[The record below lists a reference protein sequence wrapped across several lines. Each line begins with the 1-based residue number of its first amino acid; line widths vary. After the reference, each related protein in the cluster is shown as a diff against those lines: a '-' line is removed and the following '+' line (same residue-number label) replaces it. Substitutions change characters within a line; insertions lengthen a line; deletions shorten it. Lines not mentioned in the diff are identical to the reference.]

1 MFIDN
6 AFQKKYIPST
16 THARRLRNN
25 NATNSNSY
33 LKRTNSQIIS
43 NHNNIMDETNSIKT
57 KSLKR
62 TSSDDALYDEQIKYD
77 MDSKKLI
84 AMKNSTPSNQM
95 NDSIQEDNSNSVPK
109 KIEELLKFKNLC
121 ENTIKELET
130 YKRKSKLNKTL
141 SDKNNIKNDKSSNSN
156 KSKESNSVISDNICN
171 FNDIDNNLDINSKK
185 KVSINFDFF
194 KNKNSRKSN
203 KFKDP
208 KLSRYFKILRRDNL
222 LNNNHTVSTND
233 FTKLKTKYF
242 ELKNEHDLTLSKLE
256 KEKNKNKQQK
266 EEIELLRN
274 SIKYNSLNNNFKS
287 NDDEA
292 NNIIQSLREQNETFR
307 KELVLSQAMINSL
320 KSELEN
326 KNDNDNDKNQLKNNN
341 RKRKSKN
348 NLYEDY
354 VKNVNID
361 EHEKNIGSYSKNKFA
376 NYNNNEDG
384 INTPKNNMK
393 YDQLINKIEELNYS
407 LNKKNEI
414 LNSILIENNKLRN
427 ELKSNKFNSSQKNM
441 KRTNS
446 VNNKRNKNNKNLI
459 SKQANSLYEFVD
471 KIKYM
476 FDLLYQDSLCLLN
489 KYDQYKYSDINKY
502 NNLILTEQFFNQLQS
517 LKDKIYQYKDI
528 KKFEVN
534 NNYIQYYMELTKL
547 ITNEFDKL
555 LLYISS
561 LTNEKYFNDYE
572 NEIEDININNY
583 YKNIHLNF
591 EKEKNNLID
600 LCLLSTKYIEGNPKE
615 LILEGLNLIK
625 SLGNLYEE
633 RTRLNGNE
641 NLNNNKMLIIK
652 QEEQLEDIKNKLA
665 IDNNI
670 NNYYYDYNR
679 QNDNNKNFGLTY
691 TTNYYTNNI
700 GKRNGDEN
708 DKNYD
713 NYYSYNA

>member
-1 MFIDN
+1 MFIEN

-16 THARRLRNN
+16 THARRIRNS
-25 NATNSNSY
+25 NANSNSY

-43 NHNNIMDETNSIKT
+43 NHNNIMDEINSIKT

-77 MDSKKLI
+77 MDSKKIL
-84 AMKNSTPSNQM
+84 AMKNSTPSNEE
-95 NDSIQEDNSNSVPK
+95 NDSVQEDNSNSVPK

-121 ENTIKELET
+121 ENAIRELENF
-130 YKRKSKLNKTL
+130 RSNSKLNKTL
-141 SDKNNIKNDKSSNSN
+141 SDKKNIKNDKSSNSN
-156 KSKESNSVISDNICN
+156 KSKESNSAISDNICN
-171 FNDIDNNLDINSKK
+171 FNDIDNNLNTNNKK
-185 KVSINFDFF
+185 NVSINFDFF
-194 KNKNSRKSN
+194 KNKNGRKSN

-208 KLSRYFKILRRDNL
+208 KLSKYFKILRRDNL
-222 LNNNHTVSTND
+222 LNNSHTVSTND
-233 FTKLKTKYF
+233 FTKLKTKYI

-256 KEKNKNKQQK
+256 KEKNKNQQQK
-266 EEIELLRN
+266 EEIELLRS
-274 SIKYNSLNNNFKS
+274 SIKYNSLNNNNFKS

-326 KNDNDNDKNQLKNNN
+326 KNDKNQLKNN

-348 NLYEDY
+348 NLYDDY
-354 VKNVNID
+354 VKNVNND
-361 EHEKNIGSYSKNKFA
+361 EHEQNIGTYNNNKFV
-376 NYNNNEDG
+376 NYNNNEEG
-384 INTPKNNMK
+384 INSPKNIMK

-427 ELKSNKFNSSQKNM
+427 ELKSNKLNSTQKNM
-441 KRTNS
+441 KKTNS
-446 VNNKRNKNNKNLI
+446 VNNKSNKNNKNLI

-489 KYDQYKYSDINKY
+489 KYDQYKYSNINKY
-502 NNLILTEQFFNQLQS
+502 NNLILTEQFFNQLQN

-555 LLYISS
+555 LLYINS
-561 LTNEKYFNDYE
+561 LANEKYFNEYE
-572 NEIEDININNY
+572 NDIEDININNY

-600 LCLLSTKYIEGNPKE
+600 LCLLSTKYIEGYPKE
-615 LILEGLNLIK
+615 LILEGLNIIK

-633 RTRLNGNE
+633 RTRLNDNE
-641 NLNNNKMLIIK
+641 NLNNNKMLIIR

-670 NNYYYDYNR
+670 NNYYFDYNR
-679 QNDNNKNFGLTY
+679 QNDSKKNFGLTY

-700 GKRNGDEN
+700 GKRIGDEN

-713 NYYSYNA
+713 NYNSYNA

>member
-1 MFIDN
+1 MFIEN

-16 THARRLRNN
+16 THARRIRNN
-25 NATNSNSY
+25 NANSNSY

-77 MDSKKLI
+77 MDSKHLI
-84 AMKNSTPSNQM
+84 AMKNNTPSNEE
-95 NDSIQEDNSNSVPK
+95 NDSVQEDNSNSVPK

-121 ENTIKELET
+121 ENAIRELENF
-130 YKRKSKLNKTL
+130 KSNSKLNKTL

-156 KSKESNSVISDNICN
+156 KSKESNSAISDNICN
-171 FNDIDNNLDINSKK
+171 FNDIDNNLNTNNKK
-185 KVSINFDFF
+185 NISINFDFF
-194 KNKNSRKSN
+194 KNKNGRKSN

-208 KLSRYFKILRRDNL
+208 KLSKYFKILRRDNL
-222 LNNNHTVSTND
+222 LNNSHTVSTND
-233 FTKLKTKYF
+233 FTKLKTKYI

-256 KEKNKNKQQK
+256 KEKNKNQQQK

-274 SIKYNSLNNNFKS
+274 SIKYNSLNNNNFKS

-292 NNIIQSLREQNETFR
+292 NNIIQSLREQNDTFR

-326 KNDNDNDKNQLKNNN
+326 KNDKNQLKNNN
-341 RKRKSKN
+341 RKRISKN
-348 NLYEDY
+348 NLYDDY
-354 VKNVNID
+354 IKNVNND
-361 EHEKNIGSYSKNKFA
+361 EHEQNIGTYNNNKFV

-384 INTPKNNMK
+384 INTPKNIMK

-427 ELKSNKFNSSQKNM
+427 ELKSNKLNSSQKTM

-489 KYDQYKYSDINKY
+489 KYDQYKYSNINKY
-502 NNLILTEQFFNQLQS
+502 NNLILTEQFFNQLQN

-555 LLYISS
+555 LLYINSIA
-561 LTNEKYFNDYE
+561 NEKYFNEYE

-625 SLGNLYEE
+625 ILGNLYEE
-633 RTRLNGNE
+633 RTRLNDNE
-641 NLNNNKMLIIK
+641 NLNNNKMLIIR
-652 QEEQLEDIKNKLA
+652 QEEQLEGIKNKLA
-665 IDNNI
+665 IENNI
-670 NNYYYDYNR
+670 NKFYYDYNR
-679 QNDNNKNFGLTY
+679 QDNSNKNFGLTY

-700 GKRNGDEN
+700 GKRIGDEN

-713 NYYSYNA
+713 NYNSYNA

>member
-16 THARRLRNN
+16 THHARRLRNY

-77 MDSKKLI
+77 MDSKKLK
-84 AMKNSTPSNQM
+84 AMKNNTPSNEE
-95 NDSIQEDNSNSVPK
+95 NDSIKEDNSNSIPK

-121 ENTIKELET
+121 ENAIKELENF
-130 YKRKSKLNKTL
+130 KSNSKLNKTL

-156 KSKESNSVISDNICN
+156 KSKESNSIISDNICN
-171 FNDIDNNLDINSKK
+171 FNDIDNNSNNNNKK
-185 KVSINFDFF
+185 NISINFDFF
-194 KNKNSRKSN
+194 KNKNGRKSN
-203 KFKDP
+203 KIKDP
-208 KLSRYFKILRRDNL
+208 KLSKYFKILRRSNL
-222 LNNNHTVSTND
+222 LNNSHMVSTND
-233 FTKLKTKYF
+233 FTKLKSKYI

-256 KEKNKNKQQK
+256 KEKNKNQQQK

-274 SIKYNSLNNNFKS
+274 SIKYNSLKNNNFKS

-292 NNIIQSLREQNETFR
+292 NNLIQSLREQNETFR

-320 KSELEN
+320 KSEIEN
-326 KNDNDNDKNQLKNNN
+326 NNKNQLKNNK
-341 RKRKSKN
+341 KRKSNN
-348 NLYEDY
+348 NLDDY
-354 VKNVNID
+354 AKNANND
-361 EHEKNIGSYSKNKFA
+361 GNEKYIGTYNNNKFI
-376 NYNNNEDG
+376 NYNNNEDV
-384 INTPKNNMK
+384 INAPNNIMN
-393 YDQLINKIEELNYS
+393 YDQLIKKIEELNYS

-427 ELKSNKFNSSQKNM
+427 ELKSNKSNSSQKAL

-446 VNNKRNKNNKNLI
+446 VNNKRNKNNTNLI

-489 KYDQYKYSDINKY
+489 KYDEYKYSNINKY

-561 LTNEKYFNDYE
+561 LANEKYFNDYE

-633 RTRLNGNE
+633 RTRLNDDE
-641 NLNNNKMLIIK
+641 NLNKNNMLIIG
-652 QEEQLEDIKNKLA
+652 QEEQLENIKNKLS
-665 IDNNI
+665 IDNNT
-670 NNYYYDYNR
+670 NNYYFDYNS
-679 QNDNNKNFGLTY
+679 QDNNNKKYGLTY
-691 TTNYYTNNI
+691 MTNYYTKNI

-708 DKNYD
+708 DKNYG
-713 NYYSYNA
+713 NYNSYNA

>member
-1 MFIDN
+1 MFIEN

-16 THARRLRNN
+16 THARRIRNN
-25 NATNSNSY
+25 NANSNSY

-57 KSLKR
+57 KSLKH

-77 MDSKKLI
+77 MDSKHLI
-84 AMKNSTPSNQM
+84 AMKNNTPSNEE
-95 NDSIQEDNSNSVPK
+95 NDSVQEDNSNSVPK

-121 ENTIKELET
+121 ENAIRELENF
-130 YKRKSKLNKTL
+130 KSNSKLNKTL

-156 KSKESNSVISDNICN
+156 KSKESNSAISDNICN
-171 FNDIDNNLDINSKK
+171 FNDIDNNLNTNNKK
-185 KVSINFDFF
+185 NISINFDFF
-194 KNKNSRKSN
+194 KNKNGRKSN

-208 KLSRYFKILRRDNL
+208 KLSKYFKILRRDNL
-222 LNNNHTVSTND
+222 LNNSHTVSTND
-233 FTKLKTKYF
+233 FTKLKTKYI

-256 KEKNKNKQQK
+256 KEKNKNQQQK

-274 SIKYNSLNNNFKS
+274 SIKYNSLNNNNFKS

-292 NNIIQSLREQNETFR
+292 NNIIQSLREQNDTFR

-326 KNDNDNDKNQLKNNN
+326 KNDKNQLKNNN
-341 RKRKSKN
+341 RKRISKN
-348 NLYEDY
+348 NLYDDY
-354 VKNVNID
+354 IKNVNND
-361 EHEKNIGSYSKNKFA
+361 EHEENIGTYNNNKFV
-376 NYNNNEDG
+376 NYNNNEDS
-384 INTPKNNMK
+384 INIPKNIMK

-427 ELKSNKFNSSQKNM
+427 ELKSNKINSSQKTI

-489 KYDQYKYSDINKY
+489 KYEQYKYSNIDKF
-502 NNLILTEQFFNQLQS
+502 NNLILTEQFFNQLQN

-528 KKFEVN
+528 RKFEVN

-555 LLYISS
+555 LLYINS
-561 LTNEKYFNDYE
+561 LTNEKYFNEYE

-625 SLGNLYEE
+625 ILGNLYEE
-633 RTRLNGNE
+633 RTRLNDNE
-641 NLNNNKMLIIK
+641 NLNNNKMLIIR

-670 NNYYYDYNR
+670 NKFYFDYNR
-679 QNDNNKNFGLTY
+679 EDVGNKNFGLTY

-700 GKRNGDEN
+700 GKRIGDEN
-708 DKNYD
+708 NKNYD
-713 NYYSYNA
+713 NYNSYNA

>member
-1 MFIDN
+1 MFIEN

-16 THARRLRNN
+16 THARRIRNN
-25 NATNSNSY
+25 NANSNSY

-57 KSLKR
+57 KFLKR

-77 MDSKKLI
+77 IDSKNLI
-84 AMKNSTPSNQM
+84 AMKNNTPSNEE
-95 NDSIQEDNSNSVPK
+95 NDSVQEDNSNSVPK

-121 ENTIKELET
+121 ENAIRELENF
-130 YKRKSKLNKTL
+130 KSNSKLNKTL

-156 KSKESNSVISDNICN
+156 KSKESNSAISDNICN
-171 FNDIDNNLDINSKK
+171 FKDTDNNLNTNNKK
-185 KVSINFDFF
+185 NISINFDFF
-194 KNKNSRKSN
+194 KNKNGRKSN

-208 KLSRYFKILRRDNL
+208 KLSKYFKILRRDNL
-222 LNNNHTVSTND
+222 LNNSHTVSTND
-233 FTKLKTKYF
+233 FTKLKTKYI

-256 KEKNKNKQQK
+256 KEKNKNQQQK

-274 SIKYNSLNNNFKS
+274 SIKYNSLNNNNFKS

-292 NNIIQSLREQNETFR
+292 NNIILSLREQNETFR

-326 KNDNDNDKNQLKNNN
+326 KNDKNQLKNNN

-348 NLYEDY
+348 NLYDDY
-354 VKNVNID
+354 IKNVNND
-361 EHEKNIGSYSKNKFA
+361 EHEQNIGTYNNNKFV

-384 INTPKNNMK
+384 INTPKNIMK

-427 ELKSNKFNSSQKNM
+427 ELKSNKLNSSQKTM

-489 KYDQYKYSDINKY
+489 KYDQYKYSNINKY
-502 NNLILTEQFFNQLQS
+502 NNLILTEQFFNQLQN
-517 LKDKIYQYKDI
+517 LKDKIFQYKDI

-555 LLYISS
+555 LLYINSIA
-561 LTNEKYFNDYE
+561 NEKYFSEYE

-583 YKNIHLNF
+583 YKNINLNF

-633 RTRLNGNE
+633 RTRLNDNE
-641 NLNNNKMLIIK
+641 NLNNNKMLIIR
-652 QEEQLEDIKNKLA
+652 QEEQLEGIKNKLA
-665 IDNNI
+665 IENNI
-670 NNYYYDYNR
+670 NKFYYDYNR
-679 QNDNNKNFGLTY
+679 QDNSNKNFGLTY

-700 GKRNGDEN
+700 GKRIGDEN

-713 NYYSYNA
+713 NYNSYNA

>member
-1 MFIDN
+1 MFIEN

-16 THARRLRNN
+16 THARRIRNN
-25 NATNSNSY
+25 NANSNSY

-77 MDSKKLI
+77 MDSKHLI
-84 AMKNSTPSNQM
+84 AMKNNTPSNEE
-95 NDSIQEDNSNSVPK
+95 NDSVQEDNSNSVPK

-121 ENTIKELET
+121 ENAIRELENF
-130 YKRKSKLNKTL
+130 KSNSKLNKTL

-156 KSKESNSVISDNICN
+156 KSKESNSAISDNICN
-171 FNDIDNNLDINSKK
+171 FNDIDNNLNTNNKK
-185 KVSINFDFF
+185 NISINFDFF
-194 KNKNSRKSN
+194 KNKNGRKSN

-208 KLSRYFKILRRDNL
+208 KLSKYFKILRRDNL
-222 LNNNHTVSTND
+222 LNNSHTVSTND
-233 FTKLKTKYF
+233 FTKLKTKYI

-256 KEKNKNKQQK
+256 KEKNKNQQQK

-274 SIKYNSLNNNFKS
+274 SIKYNSLNNNNFKS

-292 NNIIQSLREQNETFR
+292 NNIIQSLREQNDTFR

-326 KNDNDNDKNQLKNNN
+326 KNDKNQLKNNN
-341 RKRKSKN
+341 RKRISKN
-348 NLYEDY
+348 NLYDDY
-354 VKNVNID
+354 IKNVNND
-361 EHEKNIGSYSKNKFA
+361 EHEENIGTYNNNKFV
-376 NYNNNEDG
+376 NYNNNEDS
-384 INTPKNNMK
+384 INIPKNIMK

-427 ELKSNKFNSSQKNM
+427 ELKSNKINSSQKTI

-489 KYDQYKYSDINKY
+489 KYEQYKYSNIDKF
-502 NNLILTEQFFNQLQS
+502 NNLILTEQFFNQLQN

-555 LLYISS
+555 LLYINS
-561 LTNEKYFNDYE
+561 LTNEKYFNEYE

-625 SLGNLYEE
+625 ILGNLYEE
-633 RTRLNGNE
+633 RTRLNDNE
-641 NLNNNKMLIIK
+641 NLNNNKMLIIR

-670 NNYYYDYNR
+670 NKFYFDYNR
-679 QNDNNKNFGLTY
+679 EDVGNKNFGLTY

-700 GKRNGDEN
+700 GKRIGDEN
-708 DKNYD
+708 NENYD
-713 NYYSYNA
+713 NYNSYNA

>member
-1 MFIDN
+1 MFIEN

-16 THARRLRNN
+16 THARRIRNN
-25 NATNSNSY
+25 NANSNSY

-57 KSLKR
+57 KFLKR

-77 MDSKKLI
+77 IDSKNLI
-84 AMKNSTPSNQM
+84 AMKNNTPSNEE
-95 NDSIQEDNSNSVPK
+95 NDSVQEDNSNSVPK

-121 ENTIKELET
+121 ENAIRELENF
-130 YKRKSKLNKTL
+130 KSNSKLNKTL

-156 KSKESNSVISDNICN
+156 KSKESNSAISDNICN
-171 FNDIDNNLDINSKK
+171 FKDTDNNLNTNNKK
-185 KVSINFDFF
+185 NISINFDFF
-194 KNKNSRKSN
+194 KNKNGRKSN

-208 KLSRYFKILRRDNL
+208 KLSKYFKILRRDNL
-222 LNNNHTVSTND
+222 LNNSHTVSTND
-233 FTKLKTKYF
+233 FTKLKTKYI

-256 KEKNKNKQQK
+256 KEKNKNQQQK

-274 SIKYNSLNNNFKS
+274 SIKYNSLNNNNFKS

-292 NNIIQSLREQNETFR
+292 NNIILSLREQNETFR

-326 KNDNDNDKNQLKNNN
+326 KNDKNQLKNNN

-348 NLYEDY
+348 NLYDDY
-354 VKNVNID
+354 IKNVNND
-361 EHEKNIGSYSKNKFA
+361 EHEQNIGTYNNNKFV

-384 INTPKNNMK
+384 INTPKNIMK

-427 ELKSNKFNSSQKNM
+427 ELKSNKLNSSQKTM

-489 KYDQYKYSDINKY
+489 KYDQYKYSNINKY
-502 NNLILTEQFFNQLQS
+502 NNLILTEQFFNQLQN
-517 LKDKIYQYKDI
+517 LKDKIFQYKDI

-555 LLYISS
+555 LLYINSIA
-561 LTNEKYFNDYE
+561 NEKYFNEYE

-633 RTRLNGNE
+633 RTRLNDNE
-641 NLNNNKMLIIK
+641 NLNNNKMLIIR
-652 QEEQLEDIKNKLA
+652 QEEQLEGIKNKLA
-665 IDNNI
+665 IENNI
-670 NNYYYDYNR
+670 NKFYYDYNR
-679 QNDNNKNFGLTY
+679 QDNSNKNFGLTY

-700 GKRNGDEN
+700 GKRIGDEN

-713 NYYSYNA
+713 NYNSYNA

>member
-16 THARRLRNN
+16 THARRIRNN

-62 TSSDDALYDEQIKYD
+62 TSSDDALYDDQIKYD

-84 AMKNSTPSNQM
+84 AMKNNTPSNEE
-95 NDSIQEDNSNSVPK
+95 NDSVKEDNSNSVPK

-121 ENTIKELET
+121 ENAIKELET
-130 YKRKSKLNKTL
+130 FKNNSKLNKTL
-141 SDKNNIKNDKSSNSN
+141 SDKIKNDKSSNSN
-156 KSKESNSVISDNICN
+156 KSKESNSIISDNICN
-171 FNDIDNNLDINSKK
+171 FNDIDNNSNTNYKK
-185 KVSINFDFF
+185 NISINFDFF
-194 KNKNSRKSN
+194 KNKNGRKSN
-203 KFKDP
+203 KIKDP
-208 KLSRYFKILRRDNL
+208 KLSKYFKILRRNNL
-222 LNNNHTVSTND
+222 LNNSHMVSTND
-233 FTKLKTKYF
+233 FTKLKSKYI

-256 KEKNKNKQQK
+256 KEKNKNQQQK

-274 SIKYNSLNNNFKS
+274 SIKYNSLKNNNFKS

-292 NNIIQSLREQNETFR
+292 NNLIQSLREQNETFR

-320 KSELEN
+320 KSEIEN
-326 KNDNDNDKNQLKNNN
+326 NNKNQLKNN

-348 NLYEDY
+348 NLDDY
-354 VKNVNID
+354 AKNTNND
-361 EHEKNIGSYSKNKFA
+361 GNEQYIGTYNNNKFI
-376 NYNNNEDG
+376 NYNNNNEDI
-384 INTPKNNMK
+384 INTPNNFMNN
-393 YDQLINKIEELNYS
+393 DQLINKIEELNYS

-427 ELKSNKFNSSQKNM
+427 ELKSNKNNSSQKAL

-489 KYDQYKYSDINKY
+489 KYDEYKYSNINKY
-502 NNLILTEQFFNQLQS
+502 NNLILTEQFFNQLQN

-555 LLYISS
+555 LLYINS
-561 LTNEKYFNDYE
+561 LANEKYFNEYE

-600 LCLLSTKYIEGNPKE
+600 LCLLSTKYIEGNPKD

-633 RTRLNGNE
+633 RTRLNDDE
-641 NLNNNKMLIIK
+641 NLNKNKMLLIG
-652 QEEQLEDIKNKLA
+652 QEEQLENIKNKLA

-670 NNYYYDYNR
+670 NNYYFDYNR
-679 QNDNNKNFGLTY
+679 QDNYNKKFGLTY
-691 TTNYYTNNI
+691 MTNYYTNNI

-708 DKNYD
+708 NKNYD
-713 NYYSYNA
+713 NYNSYNA

>member
-1 MFIDN
+1 MFIEN

-16 THARRLRNN
+16 THAKRLRNFN
-25 NATNSNSY
+25 GTNSNSY
-33 LKRTNSQIIS
+33 LKRTNSQIIN
-43 NHNNIMDETNSIKT
+43 NHNNLMDETNSIKT
-57 KSLKR
+57 RSLKR
-62 TSSDDALYDEQIKYD
+62 TSSDDALYEEQIKYD
-77 MDSKKLI
+77 MDSKKPI
-84 AMKNSTPSNQM
+84 EIKNITPSNEE
-95 NDSIQEDNSNSVPK
+95 NDSMQENNSNSVPK

-121 ENTIKELET
+121 ENAINELQT
-130 YKRKSKLNKTL
+130 YKSNSKLNKTL

-156 KSKESNSVISDNICN
+156 KSKESNSIISDNICN
-171 FNDIDNNLDINSKK
+171 FKDIDNNMNINSKK
-185 KVSINFDFF
+185 NISINFDFF

-208 KLSRYFKILRRDNL
+208 KLSKYFKILKRDNF
-222 LNNNHTVSTND
+222 LNNSHTVSTND
-233 FTKLKTKYF
+233 FTKLKSKYI
-242 ELKNEHDLTLSKLE
+242 ELKNEHDFTLSKLE

-274 SIKYNSLNNNFKS
+274 SIKFSSLNNNNFKS

-292 NNIIQSLREQNETFR
+292 NNIIQSLRKQNETFR

-320 KSELEN
+320 KSEIEN
-326 KNDNDNDKNQLKNNN
+326 NSDQNKF
-341 RKRKSKN
+341 KRKSKTNLDDYAKIEN
-348 NLYEDY
+348 NE
-354 VKNVNID
+354 N
-361 EHEKNIGSYSKNKFA
+361 HEQNIGAYSNNKFA
-376 NYNNNEDG
+376 NYNSNEDG
-384 INTPKNNMK
+384 INSQNNIMK
-393 YDQLINKIEELNYS
+393 YDQLINKIEDLNYS

-427 ELKSNKFNSSQKNM
+427 ELKAIKLNSSQKTM

-446 VNNKRNKNNKNLI
+446 VNNKRNKNNKNLV
-459 SKQANSLYEFVD
+459 SKQANCLYEFVD

-489 KYDQYKYSDINKY
+489 KYDQYKYSNINKY
-502 NNLILTEQFFNQLQS
+502 NNLILTEQFFNQLQN

-528 KKFEVN
+528 KKFEIS

-555 LLYISS
+555 LLYINS
-561 LTNEKYFNDYE
+561 LANEKYFNEYE

-591 EKEKNNLID
+591 EKGKNNLID

-633 RTRLNGNE
+633 RTRLNDDE
-641 NLNNNKMLIIK
+641 SLNKNKMLIMR
-652 QEEQLEDIKNKLA
+652 QEEQLENIKNQLS

-670 NNYYYDYNR
+670 NNYYFDYNK
-679 QNDNNKNFGLTY
+679 QEGNNKKFGLTY
-691 TTNYYTNNI
+691 TTNYYNSNI
-700 GKRNGDEN
+700 MINIDIKL
-708 DKNYD
+708 Y
-713 NYYSYNA
+713 

>member
-1 MFIDN
+1 MFIEN

-16 THARRLRNN
+16 THARRIRNN
-25 NATNSNSY
+25 NANSNSY

-77 MDSKKLI
+77 MDSKHLI
-84 AMKNSTPSNQM
+84 AMKNNTPSNEE
-95 NDSIQEDNSNSVPK
+95 NDSVQEDNSNSVPK

-121 ENTIKELET
+121 ENAIRELENF
-130 YKRKSKLNKTL
+130 KSNSKLNKTL

-156 KSKESNSVISDNICN
+156 KSKESNSAISDNICN
-171 FNDIDNNLDINSKK
+171 FNDIDNNLNTNNKK
-185 KVSINFDFF
+185 NISINFDFF
-194 KNKNSRKSN
+194 KNKNGRKSN

-208 KLSRYFKILRRDNL
+208 KLSKYFKILRRDNL
-222 LNNNHTVSTND
+222 LNNSHTVSTND
-233 FTKLKTKYF
+233 FTKLKTKYI

-256 KEKNKNKQQK
+256 KEKNKNQQQK

-274 SIKYNSLNNNFKS
+274 SIKYNSLNNNNFKS

-292 NNIIQSLREQNETFR
+292 NNIIQSLREQNDTFR

-326 KNDNDNDKNQLKNNN
+326 KNDKNQLKNNN
-341 RKRKSKN
+341 RKRISKN
-348 NLYEDY
+348 NLYDDY
-354 VKNVNID
+354 IKNVNND
-361 EHEKNIGSYSKNKFA
+361 EHEENIGTYNNNKFV
-376 NYNNNEDG
+376 NYNNNEDN
-384 INTPKNNMK
+384 INISKNIMK

-427 ELKSNKFNSSQKNM
+427 ELKSNKINSSQKTI

-489 KYDQYKYSDINKY
+489 KYEQYKYSNIDKF
-502 NNLILTEQFFNQLQS
+502 NNLILTEQFFNQLQN

-555 LLYISS
+555 LLYINS
-561 LTNEKYFNDYE
+561 LTNEKYFNEYE

-625 SLGNLYEE
+625 ILGNLYEE
-633 RTRLNGNE
+633 RTRLNDNE
-641 NLNNNKMLIIK
+641 NNNNNKMLIIR

-670 NNYYYDYNR
+670 NKFYFDYNR
-679 QNDNNKNFGLTY
+679 EDVGNKNFGLTY

-700 GKRNGDEN
+700 GKRIGDEN
-708 DKNYD
+708 NKNYD
-713 NYYSYNA
+713 NYNSYNA

>member
-1 MFIDN
+1 MFIDT

-16 THARRLRNN
+16 THARRLRNKHG
-25 NATNSNSY
+25 TNSNSY

-43 NHNNIMDETNSIKT
+43 NHNNIMDETNSIRT

-77 MDSKKLI
+77 MESKKLI
-84 AMKNSTPSNQM
+84 PIKSSTPSNEE
-95 NDSIQEDNSNSVPK
+95 NDSAQEENSNSVKK
-109 KIEELLKFKNLC
+109 KIEDLLKFKNLC
-121 ENTIKELET
+121 ENAIKELET
-130 YKRKSKLNKTL
+130 YKSNSKLNKTL
-141 SDKNNIKNDKSSNSN
+141 SDKNNIKNDKSSNTN
-156 KSKESNSVISDNICN
+156 KSKESNSIIFDNICN
-171 FNDIDNNLDINSKK
+171 FNDIDNNLNNNSKK
-185 KVSINFDFF
+185 NVSINFDFF
-194 KNKNSRKSN
+194 KNKNERKSN

-208 KLSRYFKILRRDNL
+208 KISRYFKILRRDNL
-222 LNNNHTVSTND
+222 LNNSHTVSTND
-233 FTKLKTKYF
+233 FTKLKSKYI

-274 SIKYNSLNNNFKS
+274 SIKYNSLNNNNFKS

-320 KSELEN
+320 KSELDNN
-326 KNDNDNDKNQLKNNN
+326 KDRKHLKNNN

-348 NLYEDY
+348 NLDDY
-354 VKNVNID
+354 VKNVNNE
-361 EHEKNIGSYSKNKFA
+361 EHEKSLGTYSNNKFT
-376 NYNNNEDG
+376 NYNNNEIG
-384 INTPKNNMK
+384 IITPKNAMQ
-393 YDQLINKIEELNYS
+393 YDQLLNKIEELNYS

-427 ELKSNKFNSSQKNM
+427 ELKSNKFNSSQKTM

-489 KYDQYKYSDINKY
+489 KYDQYKYSNINKY
-502 NNLILTEQFFNQLQS
+502 NNLILTEQFFNQLQN

-547 ITNEFDKL
+547 IANEFDKL

-561 LTNEKYFNDYE
+561 LAKEKYFNDYE
-572 NEIEDININNY
+572 SEIEDININNY

-633 RTRLNGNE
+633 RTRLNDDE
-641 NLNNNKMLIIK
+641 SLNKNNMLMIR
-652 QEEQLEDIKNKLA
+652 QEEQLENIKNKLS
-665 IDNNI
+665 INNNINSI
-670 NNYYYDYNR
+670 NNYYFDYNR
-679 QNDNNKNFGLTY
+679 QDNNNKKFGLTY

-700 GKRNGDEN
+700 GKRIGDEN

-713 NYYSYNA
+713 NYNSYNA